1 MWTNETLSVEE
12 MMEHLESTKIS
23 AEKLTLSAVASLL
36 ETLIYDSDAEA
47 RVLPSGQ
54 RLYVVSIS
62 RYGVQ

>member
-1 MWTNETLSVEE
+1 
-12 MMEHLESTKIS
+12 MEHLESTKIS